1 MDDSDKGR
9 YDMILGR
16 AILTALG
23 INLKF
28 YERVIEPDDGPLK
41 GSSAPMVDIGTYGFK
56 HLNTG
61 KLHPKSCL

>member
-1 MDDSDKGR
+1 MDDSNKGR

-41 GSSAPMVDIGTYGFK
+41 GA
-56 HLNTG
+56 
-61 KLHPKSCL
+61 